1 MLYKWTSV
9 CIILYLCSRAIADQP
24 WCHNGCENSPS
35 FWPSLPNSQCG
46 GVRQS
51 PINIDT
57 NQLTFDPSLRNLT
70 FSDITNPH
78 SIKFLTNNGH
88 TVSCV
93 LEGLMEVRGGGLPH
107 GYTAVMMHFHWGGDS
122 LCHPG
127 SEHTVDSVRY
137 PMEIHL
143 VTLKEGW
150 TMEQAKTDPER
161 IAVFGFFIDV
171 TGDQRHVESWR
182 TLTSYLLNITEK
194 GSSVDIVQ
202 PLSISDLLGSV
213 DLTKFYRYQ
222 GSLTTPTCD
231 EVVVWTVFEEPIK
244 LRRDLVEQFPKTLK
258 YRNIYRPVQRLNGR
272 PVYASPGVSVS
283 PLGRVSS
290 GQTSSRGALS
300 PGLLLL
306 LLLGWG

>member
-1 MLYKWTSV
+1 IWIFGFVLPSDWLNLSSLQRATAKPTCTLQFFIILATAREDREETTIYLPLGCCRLHIHLTSV
-9 CIILYLCSRAIADQP
+9 CIILYLCSLAIADQP

-57 NQLTFDPSLRNLT
+57 NQLTFDPSLHNLT

-93 LEGLMEVRGGGLPH
+93 LEEGLMEVRGGGLPH
-107 GYTAVMMHFHWGGDS
+107 GYTAVMMHFHWGGNS
-122 LCHPG
+122 LYHPG

-143 VTLKEGW
+143 VTLKEGL

-171 TGDQRHVESWR
+171 ER
-182 TLTSYLLNITEK
+182 
-194 GSSVDIVQ
+194 
-202 PLSISDLLGSV
+202 
-213 DLTKFYRYQ
+213 
-222 GSLTTPTCD
+222 
-231 EVVVWTVFEEPIK
+231 
-244 LRRDLVEQFPKTLK
+244 FPKTLK
-258 YRNIYRPVQRLNGR
+258 YRDIYRPVQHLNGR

-283 PLGRVSS
+283 PLGSVSS
-290 GQTSSRGALS
+290 GQTSSRGALLPS
-300 PGLLLL
+300 LL

>member
-1 MLYKWTSV
+1 MLSFS
-9 CIILYLCSRAIADQP
+9 LSSLL
-24 WCHNGCENSPS
+24 ENSPS

-137 PMEIHL
+137 PME
-143 VTLKEGW
+143 VRYCTRR
-150 TMEQAKTDPER
+150 ER
-161 IAVFGFFIDV
+161 
-171 TGDQRHVESWR
+171 VESF
-182 TLTSYLLNITEK
+182 LPLVVMFLVFLILQPSPYVS

-244 LRRDLVEQFPKTLK
+244 LRRDLCGLNQVTHSL
-258 YRNIYRPVQRLNGR
+258 YYRPR
-272 PVYASPGVSVS
+272 PA
-283 PLGRVSS
+283 
-290 GQTSSRGALS
+290 
-300 PGLLLL
+300 L
-306 LLLGWG
+306 LLLGKMYLECVYKTTYHNHEPWPALADV

>member
-1 MLYKWTSV
+1 MAV
-9 CIILYLCSRAIADQP
+9 
-24 WCHNGCENSPS
+24 
-35 FWPSLPNSQCG
+35 CG

-143 VTLKEGW
+143 VTLKEGL

-171 TGDQRHVESWR
+171 AGNQWHVESWR

-231 EVVVWTVFEEPIK
+231 EVVVE
-244 LRRDLVEQFPKTLK
+244 RFPKTLK

-283 PLGRVSS
+283 LLGDSS
-290 GQTSSRGALS
+290 QTSSRGALS
-300 PGLLLL
+300 PGLFLLL
-306 LLLGWG
+306 LLDWG

>member
-1 MLYKWTSV
+1 MLYKWFHASLCYIVFIFAFQTSV

-137 PMEIHL
+137 PME
-143 VTLKEGW
+143 V
-150 TMEQAKTDPER
+150 ER
-161 IAVFGFFIDV
+161 
-171 TGDQRHVESWR
+171 
-182 TLTSYLLNITEK
+182 
-194 GSSVDIVQ
+194 
-202 PLSISDLLGSV
+202 
-213 DLTKFYRYQ
+213 
-222 GSLTTPTCD
+222 
-231 EVVVWTVFEEPIK
+231 
-244 LRRDLVEQFPKTLK
+244 FPKTLK
-258 YRNIYRPVQRLNGR
+258 YRNIYRPVQHLNGR

-283 PLGRVSS
+283 PLGDSS
-290 GQTSSRGALS
+290 QTSSRGALS
-300 PGLLLL
+300 PGLFLL

>member
-1 MLYKWTSV
+1 
-9 CIILYLCSRAIADQP
+9 
-24 WCHNGCENSPS
+24 
-35 FWPSLPNSQCG
+35 PSLPNSQCG

-78 SIKFLTNNGH
+78 SIRFLTNNGH

-93 LEGLMEVRGGGLPH
+93 LEEGLMEVRGGGLPH

-143 VTLKEGW
+143 VTLKEGL

-161 IAVFGFFIDV
+161 VAVFGFFIDV
-171 TGDQRHVESWR
+171 RLYVTTPSPYVS
-182 TLTSYLLNITEK
+182 
-194 GSSVDIVQ
+194 GSSVEIVQ

-244 LRRDLVEQFPKTLK
+244 IRRDLVTSGLSLHLRFLKTVCL
-258 YRNIYRPVQRLNGR
+258 RFL
-272 PVYASPGVSVS
+272 ST
-283 PLGRVSS
+283 PLRVSE
-290 GQTSSRGALS
+290 
-300 PGLLLL
+300 
-306 LLLGWG
+306 